1 MANGHTATLTLGKR
15 LAFFLQFLRSPL
27 QIGSVTPSS
36 RYLEQRLLDTADI
49 ATART
54 IVELGPG
61 TGGTTRAILRA
72 MAPAASLLCIE
83 INPRFHQL
91 IRTIN
96 DSRLIAHLGSACDLQ
111 AALRQYRLDAPDVVI
126 SGIPFSTMPREAGAG
141 ILAAI
146 SSALASNGRFVAY
159 QASDR
164 VASLCRPFMGAGR
177 MELEVRNLPPMRVFR
192 WEKRAGGSRGVA
204 P

>member
-1 MANGHTATLTLGKR
+1 MANGHTATLTPGKR

-36 RYLEQRLLDTADI
+36 RYLEQRLLDAADI
-49 ATART
+49 TSART
-54 IVELGPG
+54 IIELGPG

-91 IRTIN
+91 IRAIDDT
-96 DSRLIAHLGSACDLQ
+96 RLIAHLGSACELE
-111 AALRQYRLDAPDVVI
+111 AALQQYRLDAPDVVI
-126 SGIPFSTMPREAGAG
+126 SGIPFSTMTREAGSG

-146 SSALASNGRFVAY
+146 SSVLASNGRFVAY

-192 WEKRAGGSRGVA
+192 WEKRAGGSRRVA